1 MAGKYLI
8 CEGADSVAL
17 FESEEVE
24 KAWAILFADKERTF
38 SVVQISPAIRVAL
51 GEKLGMH
58 SGEDCMGKI
67 ATALCAMGAN
77 AVVDTAIS
85 SDVVTLL
92 EAKTLLSRKENGET
106 KPLFSSKCVA
116 IADYLRAKYPDID
129 VSSAASENAVNGA
142 LLKEYYKK
150 QTGKTVRIIS
160 VEPCKAKKFL
170 ENVDTV
176 ITANE
181 LELMLGEVE
190 EVGVSVRTLKKRA
203 LDIPFGVASGAA
215 YVCDKSGG
223 ASEAIVR
230 CLSKDKSASFVQK
243 LSYAGFYGLKER
255 REVKMEIDGK
265 VWKFA
270 IVCGMEAAEALI
282 KDVREGKVFYDYV
295 EICACDG
302 GCVCGTD
309 LPEADSVQARLRAKG
324 LQAMDAKRTA
334 RAADVN
340 AAALDAKKRYEAWL
354 RKKEAGLLEPE
365 TDVEPV
371 ELKEELLPEE
381 EPSID
386 ALIDTAELEKVVE
399 ETVEEPAEEV
409 VEIAVAE
416 VAEEVAVELDAESE
430 ELEEDGLEE
439 LTEEQKRDPYY
450 RRMSK
455 KDRRK
460 KKRANKKNNK

>member
-1 MAGKYLI
+1 MTGKYLI
-8 CEGADSVAL
+8 CEGVENTTL

-38 SVVQISPAIRVAL
+38 SVVQISPAVRVSL
-51 GEKLGMH
+51 GEKFGMH

-67 ATALCAMGAN
+67 ATALFAMGAD
-77 AVVDTAIS
+77 AVVDAAMGA
-85 SDVVTLL
+85 DVVALL
-92 EAKTLLSRKENGET
+92 ETQELRARKEKGES
-106 KPLFSSKCVA
+106 KPLFSAKCTAV
-116 IADYLRAKYPDID
+116 ADYIRAKYPDID
-129 VSSAASENAVNGA
+129 VSSVASENAVSGA

-170 ENVDTV
+170 ANVDTV
-176 ITANE
+176 ITADE

-215 YVCDKSGG
+215 YISEVSGG
-223 ASEAIVR
+223 MSESIVR
-230 CLSKDKSASFVQK
+230 CLLEDKSAEAVRK

-255 REVKMEIDGK
+255 REVKFESDGK
-265 VWKFA
+265 VWNIA
-270 IVCGMEAAEALI
+270 IVCGMEAAESLI
-282 KDVREGKVFYDYV
+282 KDVRDGKVFYDYV
-295 EICACDG
+295 EISACEG

-309 LPEADSVQARLRAKG
+309 LPESENGQARLRVKG

-354 RKKEAGLLEPE
+354 RKKEAGLLEAE

-371 ELKEELLPEE
+371 ELKDELLPDE
-381 EPSID
+381 EPSVE
-386 ALIDTAELEKVVE
+386 ALIDPAELESAVM
-399 ETVEEPAEEV
+399 ETTESME
-409 VEIAVAE
+409 EIAVAE
-416 VAEEVAVELDAESE
+416 VVEETIESVTEEVD
-430 ELEEDGLEE
+430 EDELEE

-460 KKRANKKNNK
+460 KKRANKKNNKQ